1 MPKIAKNML
10 VIKNVPQA
18 ETMNGMLVSV
28 KCTLKTE
35 LVTLLRRVHG
45 NNQGFQKATKDYF
58 LQ

>member
-1 MPKIAKNML
+1 ML

-35 LVTLLRRVHG
+35 LLTLLRRVHG